1 MYIYMYIYI
10 DISFYISIYVYIC
23 LYLQVCLSGRSQALQ
38 VAEDVPGAAPGT
50 CPPSTGAVRL

>member
-1 MYIYMYIYI
+1 MYIYI